1 MTPAETAKAR
11 FWDRSARRYAAR
23 PVADIG
29 AYETTLERSR
39 AWLNPDD
46 QVLEIGCGTGTT
58 ALRLAPHA
66 GHITGSDISPEMIAI
81 AEEKR
86 AAQGIGNVGFIAA
99 PLSDPRFEAFTFD
112 AVLAFNVLHL
122 LDDLPPALTRIAS
135 LLKPGGLMISKSP
148 CLAEM
153 SVALRL
159 VIPVMRLFGKA
170 PPVNFFG
177 KDALLRVIEDA
188 GFAIEESGLHAAKG
202 HSLFIVA
209 RKR

>member
-11 FWDRSARRYAAR
+11 FWDRAARRYAAR
-23 PVADIG
+23 PVADMG

-39 AWLNPDD
+39 AWLKPGD

-58 ALRLAPHA
+58 ALQLAPHA
-66 GHITGSDISPEMIAI
+66 GCITGSDISPEMIAI

-86 AAQGIGNVGFIAA
+86 AAEGVGNVDFIAA
-99 PLSDPRFEAFTFD
+99 PLSDARLADQAFD
-112 AVLAFNVLHL
+112 VVLAFNVLHL
-122 LDDLPPALTRIAS
+122 LDDLPAALNRISS
-135 LLKPGGLMISKSP
+135 LLRPGGLMISKSP

-159 VIPVMRLFGKA
+159 VIPAMRLVGKA
-170 PPVNFFG
+170 PPVSFFG
-177 KDALLRVIEDA
+177 KATLRRAVEDA
-188 GFAIEESGLHAAKG
+188 GFAIEESGLHADGG

>member
-1 MTPAETAKAR
+1 MTPADTMKAR

-23 PVADIG
+23 PVADMR

-39 AWLNPDD
+39 AWLKPDD
-46 QVLEIGCGTGTT
+46 RVLEIGCGTGTT
-58 ALRLAPHA
+58 ALRLAPGA
-66 GHITGSDISPEMIAI
+66 AHITGSDISAEMIAI

-99 PLSDPRFEAFTFD
+99 PMSDPRLEAAAFD

-122 LDDLPPALTRIAS
+122 LDDLPAALTRING
-135 LLKPGGLMISKSP
+135 LLRPGGLLISKSP
-148 CLAEM
+148 CLADM

-159 VIPVMRLFGKA
+159 VIPAMRLVGKA
-170 PPVNFFG
+170 PPVSFFG
-177 KDALLRVIEDA
+177 KDALRRAIEDA